1 MPIKI
6 PKELPAFDVLSNEN
20 IFVMN
25 IKRSNTQDIRPLK
38 IAILNLMPI
47 KIQAENQLL
56 RYLSNTPL
64 QVEITLLQTKSYIG
78 SHTPIEHL
86 EKFYRCIDDV
96 KNQKFDGLI
105 ITGAPVEHLDFEEV
119 EYWEELKDIMD
130 WTKSNV
136 FSTIHICWGAQAAL
150 YHHYDIPKYILDKKL
165 FGVYKH
171 WNNYV
176 NDNLTRGLNDVFY
189 APHSRHTEIKRED
202 IEKVDDLDILFGV
215 YKHWNNYVNDNLTRG
230 LNDVF
235 YAPHSRHTEIK
246 REDIEKVDDLDIL
259 SESEEAGVFIVANKN
274 RRQIFITGHL
284 EYDRDTLKNEYLRD
298 LNKGLESESE
308 EAGVFIVANKNR
320 RQIFITG
327 HLEYDRDTLKNEYLR
342 DLNKGLEIEV
352 PRHYFNNDD
361 INLNPLVT
369 WRESANVV
377 FGNWLNY
384 CVYQNTPYNIDDIR
398 YLESTSE
405 SQKSK
410 IRI

>member
-119 EYWEELKDIMD
+119 EYWEELKGIMD

-150 YHHYDIPKYILDKKL
+150 YHHYGIPKYILDKKL

-202 IEKVDDLDILFGV
+202 IEKVEDLDIL
-215 YKHWNNYVNDNLTRG
+215 
-230 LNDVF
+230 
-235 YAPHSRHTEIK
+235 
-246 REDIEKVDDLDIL
+246 
-259 SESEEAGVFIVANKN
+259 
-274 RRQIFITGHL
+274 
-284 EYDRDTLKNEYLRD
+284 
-298 LNKGLESESE
+298 SESE

-361 INLNPLVT
+361 TNSNPLIT
-369 WRESANVV
+369 WRESSNVV

-384 CVYQNTPYNIDDIR
+384 CVYQNTPYNIDDIS
-398 YLESTSE
+398 YLESKSE

-410 IRI
+410 LRI